1 MQFGDLEVHLVN
13 DGRVHVDVGGA
24 FGLVPRGL
32 YRKYFDPDEQN
43 AVPMTLNCLLIRS
56 RGQTILVDTGL
67 GDRLTPD
74 ESRRWRLERPAG
86 GLLAELQRLG
96 VSPEDVDLVV
106 NTHLHADHCSGN
118 TRQQAGQLVP
128 VFPQATYLVQRLE
141 WADAVNP
148 DARTRGTYFG
158 DNYMP
163 LLETGQ
169 LELLHGDIELT
180 DQVRLVVTPGH
191 TRGHQSVVL
200 ESGTWH
206 GLYLGDLASYAA
218 HFERAGW
225 VTAYDVLP
233 LETVAT
239 KVRWQAW
246 AAARD
251 AWLFFEHDPG
261 MPVGRLT
268 DDAGRWRVLP
278 AGEPPKSGSPTPPPS
293 HGSTG

>member
-1 MQFGDLEVHLVN
+1 VQFGDLEVHLVN

-32 YRKYFDPDEQN
+32 YRPYFDPDEQN

-67 GDRLTPD
+67 GDRLTPQ
-74 ESRRWRLERPAG
+74 ESRRWRLERPGG

-96 VSPEDVDLVV
+96 VAPEDVDIVV

-118 TRQQAGQLVP
+118 TRVQVGNLAP
-128 VFPQATYLVQRLE
+128 VFPRATYLVQRLE

-158 DNYMP
+158 ENYMP

-169 LELLHGDIELT
+169 LELLHGEIELT

-200 ESGTWH
+200 ESGAWH
-206 GLYLGDLASYAA
+206 GLFLGDMASYAV

-239 KVRWQAW
+239 KKRWQAW
-246 AAARD
+246 AAERD

-261 MPVGRLT
+261 MPVGRLAQ
-268 DDAGRWRVLP
+268 DAGRWKILP
-278 AGEPPKSGSPTPPPS
+278 AGGPPRSGSPTQQPP
-293 HGSTG
+293 HGSTD